1 MSRSRKRKTG
11 PIRSRIEYAAVRFT
25 AGLFRALPW
34 PVAAA
39 LGSAIGLVMYG
50 VGSKRRRITLENL
63 RRAFGDEKSGGEIA
77 ALGRSCYRN
86 LAVNAVEFAR
96 MGKMNAAEI
105 ESRVRVQGEHHMM
118 SAVSRGKGVIA
129 FTSHLGNWELIN
141 IHHAIR
147 LRPARVV
154 GRRRDNP
161 LLNDWINFQRERFG
175 SRVIDSKDP
184 GAIREI
190 LKALK
195 SGETVAFLIDQNVS
209 GDRGVFV
216 DFFGKLAYT
225 HKVIALVAERTGA
238 PVVPVHTFR
247 ESDGTHRVIYDQ
259 PLDWRRTGGLEQ
271 DVRANTQQMSR
282 IIEGWIRKH
291 PDQWLWMHDR
301 WKKQPRDP
309 QALHM
314 EGAVFLDRDGTIT
327 EEIGYV
333 RDLAGFRLMKDSA
346 EAVRLL
352 NGQGVKTLVVTNQSG
367 VARGY
372 YDENQVRR
380 VNQRLLDLL
389 AEQGGRLDGV
399 YYCPHHPIEGEGPFT
414 YPCGCRKP
422 EPGLLYQAEMEHS
435 VRLSQ
440 SYVVGDK
447 MTDVELARRVGASGV
462 LVLTGYGRGELERH
476 RAAGRPEPDHVAEDL
491 LSAVRWIL
499 ERRGAM
505 AGARADHR

>member
-1 MSRSRKRKTG
+1 MKKKKKKTG
-11 PIRSRIEYAAVRFT
+11 PVRGRIELAAVL
-25 AGLFRALPW
+25 AVAWLFRVLPW
-34 PVAAA
+34 AAA
-39 LGSAIGLVMYG
+39 SAVGATVGGLLFHI
-50 VGSKRRRITLENL
+50 GSKRRRITLENL
-63 RRAFGDEKSGGEIA
+63 RRAFGPEKSEREIREIA
-77 ALGRSCYRN
+77 RACYRN

-96 MGKMNAAEI
+96 LGRMSARQI
-105 ESRVRVQGEHHMM
+105 EALVRVHGEHYLME
-118 SAVSRGKGVIA
+118 AVARGKGVIG

-141 IHHAIR
+141 LHHAIR
-147 LRPARVV
+147 MRPPRVV

-161 LLNDWINFQRERFG
+161 WLNRWVNAQRERFG

-195 SGETVAFLIDQNVS
+195 SGESVAFLIDQSVS

-225 HKVIALVAERTGA
+225 HKVVGLIAERTEA
-238 PVVPVHTFR
+238 AVIPVHVHR
-247 ESDGTHRVIYDQ
+247 AADGVNQITYEK
-259 PLDWRRTGGLEQ
+259 PLSWRRSGDLER
-271 DVRANTQQMSR
+271 DVRLNTQQMSR
-282 IIEGWIRKH
+282 IIEGWIREH

-309 QALHM
+309 
-314 EGAVFLDRDGTIT
+314 ESIRRDGAVFLDRDGTIT

-346 EAVRLL
+346 EAIRLL
-352 NGQGVKTLVVTNQSG
+352 NRNAVKTIVVTNQSG

-372 YDENQVRR
+372 YDESQVQR
-380 VNQRLLDLL
+380 VNQRLETLV

-399 YYCPHHPIEGEGPFT
+399 YYCPHHPTEGDGPFT
-414 YPCGCRKP
+414 FPCGCRKP
-422 EPGLLYQAEMEHS
+422 EPGLLYQAELDHA

-447 MTDVELARRVGASGV
+447 MSDIELARRVGATGV
-462 LVLTGYGRGELERH
+462 LVLTGYGRGELEAH
-476 RAAGRPEPDHVAEDL
+476 RRTGGIEPDYVAGDL

-499 ERRGAM
+499 TRKESGSEWTTETA
-505 AGARADHR
+505 

>member
-1 MSRSRKRKTG
+1 MSRRKKRRTG
-11 PIRSRIEYAAVRFT
+11 PVRGRIELAAVLAFVWLVR
-25 AGLFRALPW
+25 LLPW
-34 PVAAA
+34 PLASAAGA
-39 LGSAIGLVMYG
+39 AIGGLFFQAA
-50 VGSKRRRITLENL
+50 SKRRRITLENL
-63 RRAFGDEKSGGEIA
+63 RRVFGMEKSEREIREIA
-77 ALGRSCYRN
+77 RACYRN

-96 MGKMNAAEI
+96 LGTMSAREI
-105 ESRVRVQGEHHMM
+105 ESRVRVRGEHHLIEAMD
-118 SAVSRGKGVIA
+118 RGNGVIG

-141 IHHAIR
+141 LHHAIR
-147 LRPARVV
+147 TRPPYVV

-161 LLNDWINFQRERFG
+161 WLDRWVNAQRERFG

-195 SGETVAFLIDQNVS
+195 SGESVAFLIDQSVS

-225 HKVIALVAERTGA
+225 HKVVALIAERTDA
-238 PVVPVHTFR
+238 AVIPVHVHR
-247 ESDGTHRVIYDQ
+247 GEDGVNQITYEK
-259 PLDWRRTGGLEQ
+259 PLAWRRSGDLER
-271 DVRANTQQMSR
+271 DVRLNTQQMSR
-282 IIEGWIRKH
+282 IIEGWIREH

-309 QALHM
+309 AAIRAD
-314 EGAVFLDRDGTIT
+314 GAVFLDRDGTIT

-333 RDLAGFRLMKDSA
+333 RDLADFRLMKDSA
-346 EAVRLL
+346 EAIRLL
-352 NGQGVKTLVVTNQSG
+352 NGNGVKTIVVTNQSG

-372 YDENQVRR
+372 YDESQVQR
-380 VNQRLLDLL
+380 VNRRLESLVT
-389 AEQGGRLDGV
+389 EQGARLDGV
-399 YYCPHHPIEGEGPFT
+399 YYCPHHPTEGNGPLTF
-414 YPCGCRKP
+414 PCGCRKP
-422 EPGLLYQAEMEHS
+422 EPGLLFRAEMDHG

-447 MTDVELARRVGASGV
+447 MTDIELARRVGATGI

-476 RAAGRPEPDHVAEDL
+476 RRAGGIEPDYVAEDL

-499 ERRGAM
+499 ERKSNGSKPATEPS
-505 AGARADHR
+505 